1 MFTYENL
8 SDKLLYND
16 LFKAVS
22 KRFHFNLSSTYM
34 NVLKKTLIIYHAIDL
49 RFPDISIESIN
60 NVKVAIEFCF
70 IGNVSVPHYYSDI
83 LKGKKTIRNLSSAL
97 LLRIEG

>member
-1 MFTYENL
+1 MIYLKMFQ
-8 SDKLLYND
+8 KPP
-16 LFKAVS
+16 
-22 KRFHFNLSSTYM
+22 STCM
-34 NVLKKTLIIYHAIDL
+34 NALKKTLIIYHTIDL
-49 RFPDISIESIN
+49 RFLDFSIDSIN
-60 NVKVAIEFCF
+60 NVKVAIEFRF